1 MRKIIGIGG
10 NLKFDVGGK
19 FPGYARSYV
28 NDDYVQAV
36 ISAGGVPII
45 LPVLEDREIV
55 RRQLEIVDA
64 VILSGGYDVNPQL
77 FGEEPHKLLGD
88 TLKERD
94 TFDTL
99 LIQEARKLG
108 LPILG
113 ICRGLQILNVIAGG
127 TLYQDCSEADNSF
140 VCHWQSY
147 RPDKAAHSV
156 SIVDDSI
163 LYNIF
168 GENTQVNSFH
178 HMAIH
183 KLAEGYRATAHA
195 ADGIIEGIEAT
206 EGSWVLAVQW
216 HPEMMHR
223 VSENTLNLFR
233 LLIKKAG

>member
-10 NLKFDVGGK
+10 NLKFDVGGM

-36 ISAGGVPII
+36 KSAGGVPII
-45 LPVLEDREIV
+45 LPVIDERELI
-55 RRQLEIVDA
+55 RRQLQNIDA
-64 VILSGGYDVNPQL
+64 VILTGGYDVNPQL

-94 TFDTL
+94 DFDMI
-99 LIQEARKLG
+99 LIQESRKLG

-113 ICRGLQILNVIAGG
+113 ICRGLQILNVTAGG

-140 VCHWQSY
+140 VRHWQSH
-147 RPDKAAHSV
+147 RPDQATHSITI
-156 SIVDDSI
+156 SEDSA
-163 LYNIF
+163 LFDIF
-168 GENTQVNSFH
+168 GKNTQVNSFH

-195 ADGIIEGIEAT
+195 ADGIVEGIEST
-206 EGSWVLAVQW
+206 TGSWVLAVQW

-223 VSENTLNLFR
+223 VSKNTLDMFK
-233 LLIKKAG
+233 LLVDKAG